1 MSNTLHPKSS
11 GLDDF
16 DLVLGNVNKKEE
28 LQDETEKLDRYLE
41 HVHGALF
48 RAEEV
53 IKKAD
58 EQIGK
63 ADATIT
69 RIETATG
76 ALERSAEKIEPALNS
91 LADDISKDKRFKFT
105 AQLDDKSIASVKAE
119 HGEFIAEEKK
129 LLEEHRKALKKSIF
143 LAVAEQKQAFENH
156 KIEME
161 REREY
166 GDGIWLSKRAWNWA
180 GGLLLGWG
188 IWFVASVILIIL
200 AIVER

>member
-1 MSNTLHPKSS
+1 MSNTSHPKSS

-63 ADATIT
+63 ADAAIT

-76 ALERSAEKIEPALNS
+76 ALERSAEKIEPALNTM
-91 LADDISKDKRFKFT
+91 ADNISKDKRFKFT

-119 HGEFIAEEKK
+119 HGEFITDEKK
-129 LLEEHRKALKKSIF
+129 LLEEHRQALKKSIF

-180 GGLLLGWG
+180 GGLLLVWG
-188 IWFVASVILIIL
+188 IWFVASIIL
-200 AIVER
+200 LIVNYCT

>member
-1 MSNTLHPKSS
+1 MSNTSHPKSS

-63 ADATIT
+63 ADAAIA

-119 HGEFIAEEKK
+119 HGEFIKDEKK
-129 LLEEHRKALKKSIF
+129 LLEEHRKDLKKSIF
-143 LAVAEQKQAFENH
+143 LAVADQKQAFENH

-180 GGLLLGWG
+180 GGLLLVWG
-188 IWFVASVILIIL
+188 IWFVASVIVLIVL
-200 AIVER
+200 FRK

>member
-1 MSNTLHPKSS
+1 MSNTSHPKPS

-53 IKKAD
+53 LKKADDQIKKAD
-58 EQIGK
+58 
-63 ADATIT
+63 AAIT

-76 ALERSAEKIEPALNS
+76 ALDRSAEKIKPALNS

-119 HGEFIAEEKK
+119 HGEFIKEEKK
-129 LLEEHRKALKKSIF
+129 LLTEHREALKKSMSES
-143 LAVAEQKQAFENH
+143 VEEERKAFENH
-156 KIEME
+156 QKEME
-161 REREY
+161 RTKEY
-166 GDGIWLSKRAWNWA
+166 GEGVWFSQRAWSWIS
-180 GGLLLGWG
+180 GFLIVSGFWL
-188 IWFVASVILIIL
+188 VASITA
-200 AIVER
+200 AIVLWVKR

>member
-1 MSNTLHPKSS
+1 MSNTSHPKSS

-63 ADATIT
+63 ADAAIA

-76 ALERSAEKIEPALNS
+76 ALEKSAEKIEPALNS

-119 HGEFIAEEKK
+119 HGEFIKDEKK
-129 LLEEHRKALKKSIF
+129 LLEEHRQALKKSIF
-143 LAVAEQKQAFENH
+143 LAVADQKQAFENH

-166 GDGIWLSKRAWNWA
+166 GDGIWLSKKAWNWA
-180 GGLLLGWG
+180 GGLLLVWG
-188 IWFVASVILIIL
+188 LWFVASVILL
-200 AIVER
+200 IVAHTT

>member
-1 MSNTLHPKSS
+1 MSNTSHPKSS

-16 DLVLGNVNKKEE
+16 DLVLGNINKKEE

-63 ADATIT
+63 ADAAIT

-119 HGEFIAEEKK
+119 HGEFIKDEKK
-129 LLEEHRKALKKSIF
+129 LLEEHRKDLKKSIF
-143 LAVAEQKQAFENH
+143 LAVADQKQAFENH

-180 GGLLLGWG
+180 GGLLLVWG
-188 IWFVASVILIIL
+188 LWFVASVILL
-200 AIVER
+200 IVAHTR

>member
-1 MSNTLHPKSS
+1 MSNTSHPKSS

-16 DLVLGNVNKKEE
+16 DLVLGNINKKEE

-63 ADATIT
+63 ADAAIT

-119 HGEFIAEEKK
+119 HGEFIKDEKK
-129 LLEEHRKALKKSIF
+129 LLEEHRKDLKKSIF
-143 LAVAEQKQAFENH
+143 LAVADQKQAFENH

-166 GDGIWLSKRAWNWA
+166 GDGIWLSKRH
-180 GGLLLGWG
+180 GTGLVAFYWFGASGSLLRS
-188 IWFVASVILIIL
+188 FF
-200 AIVER
+200 

>member
-1 MSNTLHPKSS
+1 MSNTSHPKSS

-63 ADATIT
+63 ADAAIA

-119 HGEFIAEEKK
+119 HGEFIKDEKK
-129 LLEEHRKALKKSIF
+129 LLEEHRKDLKKSIF
-143 LAVAEQKQAFENH
+143 LAVADQKQAFENH

-180 GGLLLGWG
+180 GGLLLVWG
-188 IWFVASVILIIL
+188 IWFVASVILL
-200 AIVER
+200 IVYFRM